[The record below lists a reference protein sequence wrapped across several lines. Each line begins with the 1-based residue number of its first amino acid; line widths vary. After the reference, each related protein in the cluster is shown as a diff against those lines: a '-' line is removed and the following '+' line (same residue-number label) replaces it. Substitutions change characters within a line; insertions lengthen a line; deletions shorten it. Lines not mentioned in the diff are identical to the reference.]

1 MNLEPC
7 PRFSFRRAGL
17 VAGLALPFVLL
28 PTSFLEA
35 QQTGSVTGTVTD
47 AASLRPVSDARVFI
61 VGTAVQA
68 FTDVEGSY
76 RLSEVPAGEVE
87 MRLERLGYA
96 SVDSTLQ
103 VAAGQTF
110 AVDFSL
116 LVSALALDELLVTA
130 TGLQRRR
137 ELGNATAVIRVDDE
151 LERAAPV
158 NLSALLQGRATGVQV
173 LQSSGTVGTAST
185 IKIRGNGTIS
195 LSNTPLIY
203 IDGARVS
210 NSVQSGPGVG
220 GQTTSRLNDLTLED
234 IESVEIVRGPSAAT
248 LYGAEAAAGV
258 IRITTKRGRTGA
270 AEWTFRSEWGANWDD
285 TDWPETVW
293 NPLSFFDALQD
304 VSELFAPGQIPP
316 GTNFATIP
324 DTLYTMNL
332 LGDGVGGDTSY
343 GTPWRTGVEQT
354 FGASLR
360 GGSESVTYFLSGEFS
375 AREGTLANNESTQRN
390 FRANFNLFPSEKVDI
405 ALSTGY
411 SYNLVSLP
419 DNDNNAFGYIGVA
432 MVGFPWATPIKR
444 TDLVVGGEW
453 MTCPLAYE
461 VHRATVSAGVATTL
475 ESLSE
480 NNCADNPFF
489 SERTFDDVATLS
501 NTQKIERL
509 TVSTTA
515 HYRPLDY
522 LTATGTVGYDQFSDR
537 TGFFVPVNPD
547 LPFGDASRG
556 LRSIGHGLNRLLT
569 LEANVNAT
577 YEIFP
582 ELHSVTSVGIQFF
595 RQKFE
600 STGAT
605 GRILPLGSRT
615 VSSAVETEGFESIGE
630 TRTLGVFVQQQ
641 FGYRDRL
648 FFTPGLRLDDSSAFG
663 ENLGRQAYPR
673 VMASYVISDEDWFE
687 DFVPGTFVESLRL
700 RAAWGRSGKQPASFA
715 ALKLLGPRR
724 VTFRGEDV
732 AGLSLVGPG
741 NPGLK
746 PERGQEVEVGFEV
759 DLLDGRLGLDFTWFR
774 QTTKDAIV
782 GKRLAPSTGYSG
794 PLFTNIG
801 EMTNRGV
808 ELGLSYVVLNTRAR
822 RWDWRLNVS
831 TAKGEITDLAEPII
845 FGLGGDSQRHEEGHP
860 YASYFSRTY
869 TIDESGDAMASD
881 SAVFVGHPTP
891 ELEGSIST
899 TLELFGWVT
908 LSAHLGF
915 AAGHQQFNSTE
926 QFRCGFLGGG
936 TYGGVCTQLF
946 EVGPDGER
954 TSQAKIKAAAGDD
967 LQYAPWI
974 EDADF
979 ARLRS
984 VSARFELPQGWL
996 ARMGARRGSFT
1007 IVGENLAL
1015 FTKYKGLDP
1024 EVSFAGGSQS
1034 VRAEFFT
1041 LPLAKRI
1048 TGQLS
1053 ISF

>member
-1 MNLEPC
+1 MNLESC
-7 PRFSFRRAGL
+7 PRLSFRRWGL
-17 VAGLALPFVLL
+17 AAGLALHFVLL
-28 PTSFLEA
+28 PPSFLEA

-47 AASLRPVSDARVFI
+47 AASLRPVSDVRVFI
-61 VGTAVQA
+61 AGTAVEA
-68 FTDVEGSY
+68 FTDVEGTF
-76 RLSEVPAGEVE
+76 RLGEVPVGGVE
-87 MRLERLGYA
+87 IRLERLGYNSA
-96 SVDSTLQ
+96 DSTLQ
-103 VAAGQTF
+103 VAAGQTST
-110 AVDFSL
+110 VDFSL
-116 LVSALALDELLVTA
+116 SVSAVALDELLVTA
-130 TGLQRRR
+130 TGLRRRR
-137 ELGNATAVIRVDDE
+137 ELGNAAVAIQVEDV

-158 NLSALLQGRATGVQV
+158 NLTGLLQGRATGVQV
-173 LQSSGTVGTAST
+173 LQSSGTVGVAST

-203 IDGARVS
+203 IDGSRVS
-210 NSVQSGPGVG
+210 NNVQSGPGVG

-234 IESVEIVRGPSAAT
+234 IESVEIIKGPSAAT

-258 IRITTKRGRTGA
+258 IRITTKRGRSGVN
-270 AEWTFRSEWGANWDD
+270 EWTFRAALGANWDD
-285 TDWPETVW
+285 TAWPATVW
-293 NPLSFFDALQD
+293 NPRSFFDALQD
-304 VSELFAPGQIPP
+304 VSELFAPGVIPP
-316 GTNFATIP
+316 GTAFATIP
-324 DTLYTMNL
+324 DTLYTINL

-343 GTPWRTGVEQT
+343 GTPWRTGAEQT
-354 FGASLR
+354 FGVSLR
-360 GGSESVTYFLSGEFS
+360 GGSENVTYFLSGEFS
-375 AREGTLANNESTQRN
+375 GREGNLANNESTQRN

-411 SYNLVSLP
+411 SYNRLSLP

-432 MVGFPWATPIKR
+432 MVGFPWAAPISR
-444 TDLVVGGEW
+444 TDLVIGGEW

-461 VHRATVSAGVATTL
+461 LHRATVSAGVSTSL
-475 ESLSE
+475 EDLSE

-501 NTQKIERL
+501 NSQKIERL
-509 TVSTTA
+509 TVSATVD
-515 HYRPLDY
+515 YRPLDF
-522 LTATGTVGYDQFSDR
+522 LTATATVGYDQFSDQ
-537 TGFFVPVNPD
+537 TGFFVPVDPE

-556 LRSIGHGLNRLLT
+556 LRSIGHGLNRLIT
-569 LEANVNAT
+569 LEGNVNAT
-577 YEIFP
+577 FEIFP
-582 ELHSVTSVGIQFF
+582 ELQSTTSVGIQFF

-605 GRILPLGSRT
+605 GRFLPLGSRT

-630 TRTLGVFVQQQ
+630 TRTLGMFLQQQ

-648 FFTPGLRLDDSSAFG
+648 FVTPGLRIDDSSAFG
-663 ENLGRQAYPR
+663 ENLGRAAYPR
-673 VMASYVISDEDWFE
+673 VMGSYVISDEDWFE
-687 DFVPGTFVESLRL
+687 GFVPGTFLESLRL

-715 ALKLLGPRR
+715 ALQLLGPRR

-746 PERGQEVEVGFEV
+746 PERGEEVELGFEML
-759 DLLDGRLGLDFTWFR
+759 LLDGRLGLDFTWFS

-782 GKRLAPSTGYSG
+782 GLPLAPSTGYAG

-801 EMTNRGV
+801 EMTNSGI
-808 ELGLSYVVLNTRAR
+808 ELGVNAVAVNTATL
-822 RWDWRLNVS
+822 RWDWQLNVS
-831 TAKGEITDLAEPII
+831 TANGEITDLEDPII
-845 FGLGGDSQRHEEGHP
+845 FGLSGDSQRHEEGHP
-860 YASYFSRTY
+860 YASYFSQTY
-869 TIDESGDAMASD
+869 SIDASGDAVASD

-899 TLELFGWVT
+899 SLELFGWVT

-936 TYGGVCTQLF
+936 TYGGVCTELF
-946 EVGPDGER
+946 EVDSNGEPTR
-954 TSQAKIKAAAGDD
+954 KSKIKAAAADD
-967 LQYAPWI
+967 QQYAPWI
-974 EDADF
+974 ENADF

-984 VSARFELPQGWL
+984 VSARFDLPQGWIE
-996 ARMGARRGSFT
+996 RMGASRASFT

-1015 FTKYKGLDP
+1015 FTRYKGLDP

-1034 VRAEFFT
+1034 LRAEFFT
-1041 LPLAKRI
+1041 LPLAKRV
-1048 TGQLS
+1048 TGQFS